1 VSPALQISREALR
14 PRRWPSPTGRARAGL
29 LLVLTL
35 LALSAPRATAAEPAV
50 SKEYQL
56 KAAFLYNFTK
66 FVEWPAARFADAT
79 SPIVVAV
86 VGRNPFGEELE
97 NVVKGRAVNGRAITV
112 KVVTSPEEASAAHPH
127 LLFVPAGEETRLPV
141 RALQLDA
148 VVAVGESE
156 AFAALGGMIT
166 FVQVGGKVRFEI
178 DIAAAERGHVKIS
191 AQLLKLATV
200 VRRRTE
206 EKP

>member
-1 VSPALQISREALR
+1 VSPALLISREAILHR
-14 PRRWPSPTGRARAGL
+14 VWRSASRRLCGFLGCVALLAGL
-29 LLVLTL
+29 PAV
-35 LALSAPRATAAEPAV
+35 AAETPV

-112 KVVTSPEEASAAHPH
+112 KIVASPEEASGAH
-127 LLFVPAGEETRLPV
+127 LLFVPAGEETRLPAA
-141 RALQLDA
+141 ALQRDA
-148 VVAVGESE
+148 VVAVGESD
-156 AFAALGGMIT
+156 AFAALGGVIT
-166 FVQVGGKVRFEI
+166 FVQVGGKMRFEI
-178 DIAAAERGHVKIS
+178 NIAAAERGHVKIS

-200 VRRRTE
+200 VRRRPE
-206 EKP
+206 DKP